1 MRFFR
6 FGLDATLSVQM
17 YGVSDI
23 MISLARNS
31 AEPVIRRCKMN
42 EYEIM
47 FMEMANDPGLRQGL
61 LERLEKI
68 GLLSAF
74 LQAENGTT

>member
-1 MRFFR
+1 M
-6 FGLDATLSVQM
+6 SVQM
-17 YGVSDI
+17 YGEIDT
-23 MISLARNS
+23 MLLTRNS
-31 AEPVIRRCKMN
+31 AELVIRRCEMN

-47 FMEMANDPGLRQGL
+47 FMEMANDPGLRQAL

-74 LQAENGTT
+74 LQAENGTI